1 MLSHSTL
8 FQPKSKSQ
16 MLPWIIEVKT
26 AEEIVKMRAA
36 GKVARQVLDIAGQ
49 AVRAG
54 ISTDEIDAI
63 VHAETIKVR
72 RRKKRISTNPCEL
85 IRVRPSNPH
94 NPSSLLREEH
104 IHLP

>member
-1 MLSHSTL
+1 
-8 FQPKSKSQ
+8 

-54 ISTDEIDAI
+54 ISTDEIDAL
-63 VHAETIKVR
+63 VHEETIKVSQS
-72 RRKKRISTNPCEL
+72 KKHNYNNVCLSECSQSL
-85 IRVRPSNPH
+85 VRPFP
-94 NPSSLLREEH
+94 REEH